1 MGEERITLAAWKL
14 PLIVAALAV
23 SIVGGFYLGGPGLGM
38 AVGALAAT
46 SLLVMAV
53 RNPPT
58 PPIVP
63 ALADDGREHLLVVA
77 AAAIEDGEAIERIA
91 TAAQPL
97 DLDRPEPEV
106 VVLAPTRNRFLDRW
120 SSDTRR
126 GRERAQR
133 DLVISLASLAGAGV
147 AARARVGDEN
157 LVQAVA
163 DELGRYPATAVI
175 LVEGEGQ
182 GDASA
187 SELRRRLRAPFT
199 HLQPRERATD
209 AAAASG
215 SGAIRSR
222 RSSAPPAARGRR
234 SGARSRSSGPA
245 ARRRGSR

>member
-1 MGEERITLAAWKL
+1 LGEERTTLAAWKL
-14 PLIVAALAV
+14 PLIVAAVAV

-46 SLLVMAV
+46 SLLVMAA

-63 ALADDGREHLLVVA
+63 APTNDGREHLLVVA

-175 LVEGEGQ
+175 LVDGG
-182 GDASA
+182 GNGGAGA
-187 SELRRRLRAPFT
+187 TELRRRLRAPFT
-199 HLQPRERATD
+199 HLQPGEP
-209 AAAASG
+209 AAE
-215 SGAIRSR
+215 AIRSR
-222 RSSAPPAARGRR
+222 GSSAPPAARGRR
-234 SGARSRSSGPA
+234 SGARSRSFGPA

>member
-1 MGEERITLAAWKL
+1 MGEERTTLAAWKL

-23 SIVGGFYLGGPGLGM
+23 SIVAGFYLGGPGLGM

-46 SLLVMAV
+46 SLLVMAA

-77 AAAIEDGEAIERIA
+77 TAAIEDGEAIERIA

-133 DLVISLASLAGAGV
+133 NLVISLASLAGAGV
-147 AARARVGDEN
+147 AARARVGDED

-175 LVEGEGQ
+175 LVDGS
-182 GDASA
+182 GDGGAGA
-187 SELRRRLRAPFT
+187 TELRRRLRAPFT
-199 HLQPRERATD
+199 HLQPREP
-209 AAAASG
+209 AAAISG
-215 SGAIRSR
+215 GTAIRSR